1 MKIIVNSKND
11 LKKFYKRLKYYKY
24 LFFVKF
30 ESDNNEI
37 QDIITALNIKKRN
50 KRIEYVYDYSCKY
63 IDNYWENINY
73 CGFKCN
79 KCYCQQYKG
88 CKYKN
93 GCCRLCK
100 YQSDNGCITSNLTC
114 KFYYCTEVL
123 RRHKVLT
130 YNDIKILKLF
140 SLRQK
145 VIIKHSF
152 FNSRG
157 EILFDLKYMPLIL
170 VSFKL
175 LYRNIFRII
184 FLIKHRKKEYE

>member
-123 RRHKVLT
+123 RRFKTLT

-140 SLRQK
+140 SFRQK
-145 VIIKHSF
+145 TIIKHSF
-152 FNSRG
+152 FNSR
-157 EILFDLKYMPLIL
+157 EEVLFDLKYSLII
-170 VSFKL
+170 VFAIKL
-175 LYRNIFRII
+175 LIKNIIRII
-184 FLIKHRKKEYE
+184 YINKRKK